1 MKDKF
6 LSGDGRFSCASRIF
20 FGEALRLLQ
29 LSFPVWVGQ
38 LGFTLASF
46 ADTAMAGRVSPQD
59 LAGVGLAAG
68 CWFPIFYGV
77 NGLLL
82 AVSPI
87 CSQLIGAGKRD
98 EVPDVI
104 HHGLLIAL
112 LAGLLTLPIFWCVP
126 SVLLF
131 MGSHAN
137 VVAIAALYLKGLA
150 LGIPAM
156 AGYLVFRCF
165 TEAMGDT
172 RPQMLISLLG
182 LPLNVFLNYVFIYG
196 KLGMPAMG
204 GAGCG
209 LATGLTFCCLFVIM
223 FAYLSRARIYRSL
236 GWIRRPNFHFGRIA
250 EIVRIG
256 FPISLTL
263 FMEISVFGFIVLFI
277 GELGPTVVSGHQVA
291 LNFAGLVY
299 SIPLSLATGITVRVG
314 QAVGRKAKRK
324 ALQVIRS
331 GMGLSVGIA
340 VLTLVITLIFRDEI
354 VVFGGPDPD
363 VRALAGTL
371 LVFGALYQLS
381 DAVMT
386 ASLGALRGFKDTDVP
401 MRVTIVVYWL
411 ISMPLGYTLG
421 MTDFIVPR
429 MGVQG
434 FWLSLI
440 LGLGLA
446 ATLLLFRL
454 KQVFGRFAREE
465 SGM

>member
-1 MKDKF
+1 MEKQI
-6 LSGDGRFSCASRIF
+6 SGESRIF

-38 LGFTLASF
+38 LAFTLAGF
-46 ADTAMAGRVSPQD
+46 ADTVMAGRVGSHD

-68 CWFPIFYGV
+68 SWFPLFYGV

-87 CSQLIGAGKRD
+87 CSQLMGAGKKH
-98 EVPDVI
+98 EIPDVI

-112 LAGLLTLPIFWCVP
+112 IAGILTILVLQCIP

-131 MGSHAN
+131 MGSPEN

-150 LGIPAM
+150 PGIPAM

-196 KLGMPAMG
+196 KMGMPAMG

-209 LATGLTFCCLFVIM
+209 LATGITFSCLFVIM
-223 FAYLSRARIYRSL
+223 FMYLSRARAYRSL
-236 GWIRRPNFHFGRIA
+236 GWIRRPDFRLERIF

-256 FPISLTL
+256 LPISLTL
-263 FMEISVFGFIVLFI
+263 FMEISIFGFIVLFI
-277 GELGPTVVSGHQVA
+277 GGLGAVVVSGHQVA
-291 LNFAGLVY
+291 LNFSGLVY
-299 SIPLSLATGITVRVG
+299 SIPLSLATGTTVRVG
-314 QAVGRKAKRK
+314 QAVGRKSKRK
-324 ALQVIRS
+324 AMQVIRS

-340 VLTLVITLIFRDEI
+340 SITLMLTLVFREKIVIFYTS
-354 VVFGGPDPD
+354 DPE
-363 VRALAGTL
+363 VRALAASL
-371 LVFGALYQLS
+371 LIFGALYQLS

-401 MRVTIVVYWL
+401 
-411 ISMPLGYTLG
+411 
-421 MTDFIVPR
+421 
-429 MGVQG
+429 
-434 FWLSLI
+434 
-440 LGLGLA
+440 
-446 ATLLLFRL
+446 
-454 KQVFGRFAREE
+454 
-465 SGM
+465 

>member
-1 MKDKF
+1 MKDKS
-6 LSGDGRFSCASRIF
+6 LSGGSRIFCGSRIF
-20 FGEALRLLQ
+20 FGEVVRLLQ
-29 LSFPVWVGQ
+29 LSFPVWIGQ
-38 LGFTLASF
+38 LAFTLAGF
-46 ADTAMAGRVSPQD
+46 ADTVMAGRVGPKD

-68 CWFPIFYGV
+68 SWFPLFFGI

-87 CSQLIGAGKRD
+87 CSQLIGAGKRE

-112 LAGLLTLPIFWCVP
+112 VAGVFSILVFMGIP

-131 MGSHAN
+131 MGSPAE
-137 VVAIAALYLKGLA
+137 VVAISALYLKGLSI
-150 LGIPAM
+150 GIPAM
-156 AGYLVFRCF
+156 AGYMVFRCF

-172 RPQMLISLLG
+172 RPQMLISLFG

-196 KLGMPAMG
+196 KFGMPVMG

-209 LATGLTFCCLFVIM
+209 IATGITFCVLFLIM
-223 FAYLSRARIYRSL
+223 LAYLSKARTYRSL
-236 GWIRRPNFHFGRIA
+236 GWIRRPVFSFKRIH
-250 EIVRIG
+250 EIFRIG
-256 FPISLTL
+256 FPIGLTL
-263 FMEISVFGFIVLFI
+263 FMEISIFGFIVLFI
-277 GELGPTVVSGHQVA
+277 GGLGEVVVSAHQVA
-291 LNFAGLVY
+291 LNYSGLVY
-299 SIPLSLATGITVRVG
+299 SIPLSLATGVTVRVG
-314 QAVGRKAKRK
+314 QAVGRKARKK

-340 VLTLVITLIFRDEI
+340 GFTLILTLIFREKI
-354 VVFGGPDPD
+354 VGFYTPDME
-363 VRALAGTL
+363 VRTLAATL

-401 MRVTIVVYWL
+401 MRVTFVVYWL
-411 ISMPLGYTLG
+411 IAMPMGYTLG

-434 FWLSLI
+434 FWISLI

-446 ATLLLFRL
+446 ALLLLFRL
-454 KQVFGRFAREE
+454 KKVVGQFVWR
-465 SGM
+465 